1 MSIFSVS
8 IVSFKNI
15 SKSLRNSFIK
25 FTIDP
30 RVWNKDLKTIRFLGR
45 ERRAAA
51 RVLFLRAWSTTIPCL
66 VAGGGGTIWKGGVEV
81 FCPIF
86 KKGKSKQNVI
96 MKSF

>member
-66 VAGGGGTIWKGGVEV
+66 VAGGGGTIWKGGRGGGGGG
-81 FCPIF
+81 FLSNF
-86 KKGKSKQNVI
+86 
-96 MKSF
+96 